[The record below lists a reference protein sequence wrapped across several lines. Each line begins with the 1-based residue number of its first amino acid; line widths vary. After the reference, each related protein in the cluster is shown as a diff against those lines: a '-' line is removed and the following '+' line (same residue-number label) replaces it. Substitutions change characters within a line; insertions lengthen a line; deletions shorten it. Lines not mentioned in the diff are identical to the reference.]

1 LGAQVQGDEVIFT
14 VNGTEVTRV
23 EKSKLHTDGMYGFRI
38 GHNLD
43 VDVDQV
49 KR

>member
-1 LGAQVQGDEVIFT
+1 LGIRVQGDDVIFII
-14 VNGTEVTRV
+14 NGTEVTKFV
-23 EKSKLHTDGMYGFRI
+23 KSKLHTDGMYGFRI